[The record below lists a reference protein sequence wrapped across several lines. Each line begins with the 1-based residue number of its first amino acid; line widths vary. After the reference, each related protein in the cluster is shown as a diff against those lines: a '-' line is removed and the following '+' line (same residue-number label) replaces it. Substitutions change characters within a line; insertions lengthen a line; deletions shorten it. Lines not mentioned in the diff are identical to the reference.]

1 VFTDISESKAQAQ
14 RLDYL
19 ARHDPLTNLP
29 NRLALDADLV
39 AAINTAVPGI
49 DRMAC

>member
-1 VFTDISESKAQAQ
+1 MSHYVAVFTDISESKAQAQ

-29 NRLALDADLV
+29 NRLALDAD
-39 AAINTAVPGI
+39 
-49 DRMAC
+49 RESSER